1 MRPTQVVAG
10 FDDAA
15 DTYDL
20 LVGSN
25 PGYHTHLRRSA
36 RRLVPLSGDGS
47 GLRLLDL
54 GCGTGASTAALLRVA
69 PRARVVAVDGSAGML
84 AQARR
89 KPWPAGVTFVH
100 ADAGDLTAGLA
111 AVGEHEPFDG
121 ALAAYL
127 LRNLDD
133 PDALLREV
141 FGLLRPGGTLAVHEY
156 SVAGS
161 PLSSAVWR
169 AVSTSIIVPMGRAV
183 SGHPALYEHL
193 RHSVLH
199 FDSVGELSARL
210 RSAGYTRVRV
220 APMSGWQRG
229 IVHTFLASRPATAG
243 ANGQVNGQVNGRVV
257 NSHARGQANGK
268 VDGHVNAHAGKVL
281 DRLGNGS
288 EGRHADRTAD
298 GAAGGTADGNGSPRP
313 PGRDRRATLL
323 PSPTVRPVPR
333 PPEAPRV
340 AVVGGGIA
348 GVSAAVALAE
358 RGVRVVLFER
368 EPHLGGRLAG
378 WSTRLNDGSE
388 VTMTRGFHAFFRQYY
403 NLRALI
409 ERVDPGL
416 GSLVPLRD
424 YPLLHA
430 DGVRD
435 TFTRVP
441 RTPPLNAAVFAATSP
456 TFAARDFLRLKPR
469 AALPMV
475 DVSVPDVYHRLD
487 DVDALTFLNRIGF
500 PAAAR
505 DLAFSVFSRSF
516 FADPRDLS
524 AAELVAM
531 FHLYFLGSS
540 EGLLF
545 DVPSS
550 PFPQALWNPLASYLY
565 DRGAQVELDTPVRSV
580 EPSAVGGG
588 GRTHLVHTDKA
599 IYDVDGV
606 VLAADVPGLR
616 SLVTGS
622 AALGTPEWR
631 DQLAGLPSAPA
642 FLVSRLWL
650 STPVRADRPAFAGTA
665 GYGPLD
671 NVSVL
676 DRYEDEAR
684 AWAGRTG
691 GSVVELHAYAVPDG
705 TDLDKLR
712 HEVLEQ
718 LHRVF
723 PETADATVVDE
734 RHEFRADCPL
744 FPPGGFDRRPTVT
757 TPDPGV
763 VVAGDLVRVDAPV
776 ALMERAA
783 TSGLLAANHLLAR
796 WGRPTHQVWS
806 VPNAGRWRAL
816 RALSHRYAPAGSG
829 AGSDVRS
836 G

>member
-1 MRPTQVVAG
+1 MTDRLLRPAEVVAG

-36 RRLVPLSGDGS
+36 RRLVPSSSGDGS

-89 KPWPAGVTFVH
+89 KPWPAGVRFVH
-100 ADAGDLTAGLA
+100 ADASNLTAGLA
-111 AVGEHEPFDG
+111 AAGEDGPFDG
-121 ALAAYL
+121 VLAAYL

-141 FGLLRPGGTLAVHEY
+141 LGLLRPGGTLAVHEY

-161 PLSSAVWR
+161 ALSRAVWR
-169 AVSTSIIVPMGRAV
+169 AVCASIIVPMGRAV

-199 FDSVGELSARL
+199 FDSVGQLSARL
-210 RSAGYTRVRV
+210 RSAGFTRVRV

-229 IVHTFLASRPATAG
+229 IVHTFLASRPAD
-243 ANGQVNGQVNGRVV
+243 GQVNAQLNG
-257 NSHARGQANGK
+257 HANGHVGELPDK
-268 VDGHVNAHAGKVL
+268 RGDGSAARPG
-281 DRLGNGS
+281 D
-288 EGRHADRTAD
+288 TAD
-298 GAAGGTADGNGSPRP
+298 TPRP

-323 PSPTVRPVPR
+323 PSPTVGPVS
-333 PPEAPRV
+333 PPPATPRV

-348 GVSAAVALAE
+348 GVSTAVALAE

-368 EPHLGGRLAG
+368 EPQLGGRLAG
-378 WSTRLNDGSE
+378 WTTRLNDGSD

-409 ERVDPGL
+409 GRVDPGL
-416 GSLVPLRD
+416 TSLVPLRD

-456 TFAARDFLRLKPR
+456 TFAARDFLRLNPR

-487 DVDALTFLNRIGF
+487 EVDALTFLNRIGF

-545 DVPSS
+545 DVPSA
-550 PFPQALWNPLASYLY
+550 PFPQALWNPLANYLY
-565 DRGAQVELDTPVRSV
+565 DRGAQVELDTPVRAV
-580 EPSAVGGG
+580 EPSTVGGG
-588 GRTHLVHTDKA
+588 GRTHLVHTDRA
-599 IYDVDGV
+599 VYDVDGV

-616 SLVTGS
+616 SLATGS
-622 AALGTPEWR
+622 SALGTPEWR

-650 STPVRADRPAFAGTA
+650 SRPVRADRPAFAGTA

-684 AWAGRTG
+684 AWAQRAG

-705 TDLDKLR
+705 TDVDKLR

-757 TPDPGV
+757 TPDPAV

-796 WGRPTHQVWS
+796 WGRETHPVWS

-816 RALSHRYAPAGSG
+816 RALSRRYA
-829 AGSDVRS
+829 RS
-836 G
+836 

>member
-1 MRPTQVVAG
+1 MTDRLLRPTQVVEG

-36 RRLVPLSGDGS
+36 RRLVPPSGDGS

-69 PRARVVAVDGSAGML
+69 PRAKVVSVDGSAGML
-84 AQARR
+84 SQARR

-100 ADAGDLTAGLA
+100 ADACDLTAGLTA
-111 AVGEHEPFDG
+111 AGEDGPFDG
-121 ALAAYL
+121 VLAAYL

-141 FGLLRPGGTLAVHEY
+141 LGLLRPGGTLAVHEY

-161 PLSSAVWR
+161 ALSRAVWQ
-169 AVSTSIIVPMGRAV
+169 AVCASIIVPMGRAV

-199 FDSVGELSARL
+199 FDSVAELSARL
-210 RSAGYTRVRV
+210 RSTGYTRVRV

-229 IVHTFLASRPATAG
+229 IVHTFLASRPATAR
-243 ANGQVNGQVNGRVV
+243 ANGRV
-257 NSHARGQANGK
+257 NGK
-268 VDGHVNAHAGKVL
+268 VDGHLNGHVNGHTGEFL
-281 DRLGNGS
+281 DKLRNGS
-288 EGRHADRTAD
+288 EGRPADR
-298 GAAGGTADGNGSPRP
+298 AAGGDGSPRP
-313 PGRDRRATLL
+313 PGRDRRASLL
-323 PSPTVRPVPR
+323 PSPTVRPVPQ
-333 PPEAPRV
+333 PPDSPRV

-348 GVSAAVALAE
+348 GASAAVALAE

-368 EPHLGGRLAG
+368 EPQLGGRLAG
-378 WSTRLNDGSE
+378 WRTRLNDGSE

-456 TFAARDFLRLKPR
+456 TFAARDFLRLNPR

-545 DVPSS
+545 DVPSA
-550 PFPQALWNPLASYLY
+550 PFPQALWNPLAGYLY
-565 DRGAQVELDTPVRSV
+565 DRGAHVELDSSVCSV
-580 EPSAVGGG
+580 EPSGAGGG
-588 GRTHLVHTDKA
+588 GRTHLVHTDRA

-622 AALGTPEWR
+622 SSLGTPEWR
-631 DQLAGLPSAPA
+631 EQLAGLPSAPA
-642 FLVSRLWL
+642 FLVWRLWL
-650 STPVRADRPAFAGTA
+650 SKPVRADRPAFAGTA

-712 HEVLEQ
+712 HELLDQ

-734 RHEFRADCPL
+734 RQEFRADCPL
-744 FPPGGFDRRPTVT
+744 FPPGGFARRPTVT
-757 TPDPGV
+757 TPDPAV

-796 WGRPTHQVWS
+796 WGRETHPVWS

-816 RALSHRYAPAGSG
+816 RALSRRYAPSDSG
-829 AGSDVRS
+829 AGSGVDS
-836 G
+836 GVSSG

>member
-1 MRPTQVVAG
+1 MTDRLLRPSQVVEG
-10 FDDAA
+10 FDEAA

-25 PGYHTHLRRSA
+25 PGYHAHLRRSA
-36 RRLVPLSGDGS
+36 RRLVPPSGDGS
-47 GLRLLDL
+47 GLGLLDL

-100 ADAGDLTAGLA
+100 ADASDLTAGLA
-111 AVGEHEPFDG
+111 AAGENGPFDG
-121 ALAAYL
+121 VLAAYL
-127 LRNLDD
+127 VRNLDD
-133 PDALLREV
+133 PDTLLREV
-141 FGLLRPGGTLAVHEY
+141 LGLLRPGGTLAVHEY

-161 PLSSAVWR
+161 ALSRAVWR
-169 AVSTSIIVPMGRAV
+169 AVCASIIVPMGRAV

-199 FDSVGELSARL
+199 FDSVEQLSARL
-210 RSAGYTRVRV
+210 RAAGFTRVRV
-220 APMSGWQRG
+220 APMTGWQRG
-229 IVHTFLASRPATAG
+229 IVHTFLASRPATGAVAERAG
-243 ANGQVNGQVNGRVV
+243 EEDGEHVGELVNV
-257 NSHARGQANGK
+257 S
-268 VDGHVNAHAGKVL
+268 D
-281 DRLGNGS
+281 
-288 EGRHADRTAD
+288 D
-298 GAAGGTADGNGSPRP
+298 GAGPPRP
-313 PGRDRRATLL
+313 PGRDRRVTLL
-323 PSPTVRPVPR
+323 PVPTVHPVPR
-333 PPEAPRV
+333 PPDSPRV

-368 EPHLGGRLAG
+368 EPQLGGRLAG
-378 WSTRLNDGSE
+378 WPTRLNDGSE

-524 AAELVAM
+524 AAELVTM

-545 DVPSS
+545 DVPSA
-550 PFPQALWNPLASYLY
+550 PFPRALWNPLAAYLY
-565 DRGAQVELDTPVRSV
+565 DRRAQVELDTPVRSV
-580 EPSAVGGG
+580 EPNAAGGG
-588 GRTHLVHTDKA
+588 GRTHLVHTDSA
-599 IYDVDGV
+599 LYDVDGV

-622 AALGTPEWR
+622 SALGTPEWR

-650 STPVRADRPAFAGTA
+650 SEPVRADRPAFAGTA

-684 AWAGRTG
+684 DWAGRTG
-691 GSVVELHAYAVPDG
+691 GSVVELHAYAVPEG
-705 TDLDKLR
+705 TDPDKLR
-712 HEVLEQ
+712 HELLGQ

-723 PETADATVVDE
+723 SETADATVVDE

-757 TPDPGV
+757 TPDPAV

-796 WGRPTHQVWS
+796 WGRPTHPVWS

-816 RALSHRYAPAGSG
+816 RALSRRYARTS
-829 AGSDVRS
+829 
-836 G
+836 

>member
-1 MRPTQVVAG
+1 VTDRPLSPKQVVEG
-10 FDDAA
+10 FDEAA

-25 PGYHTHLRRSA
+25 PGYHRHLRRSA
-36 RRLVPLSGDGS
+36 RRLLPPSGDGS
-47 GLRLLDL
+47 GLRLLDV

-89 KPWPAGVTFVH
+89 KRWPAGVRFVH
-100 ADAGDLTAGLA
+100 ADASDLTAGLA
-111 AVGEHEPFDG
+111 AAGEQGPFDG
-121 ALAAYL
+121 VLAAYL

-133 PDALLREV
+133 PDGLLREV
-141 FGLLRPGGTLAVHEY
+141 LGLLRPGGTLAVHEY

-161 PLSSAVWR
+161 ALSRAVWR
-169 AVSTSIIVPMGRAV
+169 AVCASIIVPAGRAV

-199 FDSVGELSARL
+199 FDSVDELSARL
-210 RSAGYTRVRV
+210 RSAGFTRVRV

-229 IVHTFLASRPATAG
+229 IVHTFLASRPAEPVHNG
-243 ANGQVNGQVNGRVV
+243 ARD
-257 NSHARGQANGK
+257 GK
-268 VDGHVNAHAGKVL
+268 ADGHAGEL
-281 DRLGNGS
+281 ANTLADGAG
-288 EGRHADRTAD
+288 DRTAD
-298 GAAGGTADGNGSPRP
+298 GAGSPEP

-333 PPEAPRV
+333 PPDAPRV

-368 EPHLGGRLAG
+368 EPQLGGRLAG

-430 DGVRD
+430 DGLRD

-516 FADPRDLS
+516 FADPRELS
-524 AAELVAM
+524 AAELVTM

-545 DVPSS
+545 DVPSA
-550 PFPQALWNPLASYLY
+550 PFPQALWNPLAAYLY
-565 DRGAQVELDTPVRSV
+565 DRGAQVELDTLVRSV
-580 EPSAVGGG
+580 EPSAAGGG
-588 GRTHLVHTDKA
+588 GRTHLVHTDRA
-599 IYDVDGV
+599 IYDADGV

-622 AALGTPEWR
+622 PVLGTPEWR

-642 FLVSRLWL
+642 FCVYRLWL
-650 STPVRADRPAFAGTA
+650 SKPLRADRPAFAGTA

-684 AWAGRTG
+684 AWTRRTG

-712 HEVLEQ
+712 HELLDQ
-718 LHRVF
+718 LHQVF
-723 PETADATVVDE
+723 PETADATVLDE

-744 FPPGGFDRRPTVT
+744 FPPGGFDLRPTVT
-757 TPDPGV
+757 TPDPAV

-783 TSGLLAANHLLAR
+783 TTGLAAANTLLAR
-796 WGRPTHQVWS
+796 FGVRGHDMYTVPVRGRSAVLRHFAERVE
-806 VPNAGRWRAL
+806 GR
-816 RALSHRYAPAGSG
+816 
-829 AGSDVRS
+829 VRT
-836 G
+836 